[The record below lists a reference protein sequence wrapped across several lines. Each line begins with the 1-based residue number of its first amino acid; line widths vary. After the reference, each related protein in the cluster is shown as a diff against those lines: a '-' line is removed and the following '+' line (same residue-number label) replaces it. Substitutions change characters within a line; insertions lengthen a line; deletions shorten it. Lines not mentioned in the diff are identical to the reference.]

1 MRVTEIPE
9 STYEIF
15 IERNC
20 LTGRTKDPHKEKN
33 AWWRK
38 NRMHGE
44 IRKSEKDIEKFFELK
59 ENERLRIRYVTAY
72 AQRAVEVV
80 ITNYV

>member
-33 AWWRK
+33 DWWRK

-44 IRKSEKDIEKFFELK
+44 IRKSEKDIEKFF
-59 ENERLRIRYVTAY
+59 
-72 AQRAVEVV
+72 
-80 ITNYV
+80 